1 MTLTSVLCKTA
12 ACRHNVAAIENDAK
26 KGWPVALPAIQILL
40 AVPILV
46 ILGLLLTPGMSG
58 QVTQGLLI
66 FGIVVAVASVGIT
79 ATLLGL
85 KARRMYLARKVLV
98 NDTGAGSQTA
108 LQG

>member
-85 KARRMYLARKVLV
+85 NWGWAGAARFAASRRAACTSPGRFW
-98 NDTGAGSQTA
+98 
-108 LQG
+108 